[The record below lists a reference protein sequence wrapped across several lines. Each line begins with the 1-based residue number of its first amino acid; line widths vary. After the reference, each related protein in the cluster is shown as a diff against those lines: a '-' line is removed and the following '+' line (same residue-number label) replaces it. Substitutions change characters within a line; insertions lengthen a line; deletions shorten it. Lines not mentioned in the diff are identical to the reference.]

1 MRWTAVINRTTV
13 VNRCGVITIT
23 SVINR
28 PWPIS
33 PAWPIRITRTDVI
46 SIRVAPTTEPG
57 TRANEDAAHK
67 VVRSPISDGRASI
80 RVIWVVAIGANR
92 FGSNGHSHR
101 AYANSNRNLRI
112 RMSRDE
118 KQNS

>member
-1 MRWTAVINRTTV
+1 MCWTAVINGTTV
-13 VNRCGVITIT
+13 VNRCGVVPITA
-23 SVINR
+23 VINR
-28 PWPIS
+28 RWPIS

-80 RVIWVVAIGANR
+80 GVIRVVAISANR
-92 FGSNGHSHR
+92 LSTDGHSHR
-101 AYANSNRNLRI
+101 AYANSNCNLRI
-112 RMSRDE
+112 RMPRDK

>member
-1 MRWTAVINRTTV
+1 MRWTAMVNRTTV
-13 VNRCGVITIT
+13 INRRAVVAITAVIY
-23 SVINR
+23 R

-33 PAWPIRITRTDVI
+33 PAGAIRITRTDVI

-80 RVIWVVAIGANR
+80 RVGRVVAIGANR
-92 FGSNGHSHR
+92 LSSDGHSHR

-112 RMSRDE
+112 RMPRDE